1 MLANSALSDGQFAH
15 ITYQQ
20 HVKADDRAAA
30 TAAPVWDVV
39 DWINSNPRGGSGSNA
54 VRAD

>member
-15 ITYQQ
+15 ITCQQ
-20 HVKADDRAAA
+20 HVQADYRAAA
-30 TAAPVWDVV
+30 TAARVWDVV

>member
-15 ITYQQ
+15 ITCQQ

-39 DWINSNPRGGSGSNA
+39 DWINSKRLDLSGTGK
-54 VRAD
+54 R

>member
-15 ITYQQ
+15 ITCQQ

-30 TAAPVWDVV
+30 IAAPVWDVV
-39 DWINSNPRGGSGSNA
+39 DWINSNPRGGSDSNA

>member
-1 MLANSALSDGQFAH
+1 MLASSALSDGQFAH
-15 ITYQQ
+15 ITCQQ

-39 DWINSNPRGGSGSNA
+39 DWINSNPRGGSDSNA

>member
-39 DWINSNPRGGSGSNA
+39 DWINSNPRGGSDSNA

>member
-1 MLANSALSDGQFAH
+1 MLTNSALSDGQFAH
-15 ITYQQ
+15 ITCQQ
-20 HVKADDRAAA
+20 QAQADYHAAA

-39 DWINSNPRGGSGSNA
+39 DWIKSNPRGGPDSNA

>member
-15 ITYQQ
+15 ITCQQ
-20 HVKADDRAAA
+20 HVKADYRAAA